1 MNRAK
6 CMDQRLGLHNSEYPE
21 LRSATIIDGVALSE
35 TVKALA
41 WILPDA
47 TQMNVLGASQR

>member
-1 MNRAK
+1 
-6 CMDQRLGLHNSEYPE
+6 MDQRLGLHNSEYPE